1 MKGKR
6 SVVRCQRGHGS
17 LLTAVPPTVATQASA
32 GRCGQQP
39 LRGGKRAYAWQH
51 PRAAISALPALIVL
65 FWTTGTGRMAAN
77 WKVPVR
83 SNGGGCARR
92 VGSGELLFWARV
104 RAWVRQRSCR
114 PAAQAVVMYLRPPRN
129 DCPAQ
134 SPDAGLHPQPS
145 ERQQDALTVLF
156 TPTPVA
162 RCSPLARVTKPVLLP
177 NPAPLF
183 TRVIETGISE
193 KEGRQ
198 KRLAPHF

>member
-92 VGSGELLFWARV
+92 VGPGELLFWARV

-134 SPDAGLHPQPS
+134 SPDAGLHPQPG
-145 ERQQDALTVLF
+145 ERQQGTHDVVQRDTGGALLAIGQGDHAGLAAQPGSTVHACL
-156 TPTPVA
+156 
-162 RCSPLARVTKPVLLP
+162 RDRD
-177 NPAPLF
+177 
-183 TRVIETGISE
+183 
-193 KEGRQ
+193 Q
-198 KRLAPHF
+198 